1 MIANAQMIQKLRLL
15 VVDDH
20 PLMRRALQTA
30 VSTES
35 DIEVIG
41 SAADGR
47 QAQQMIKQINPDIVL
62 LDLLMPY
69 GGAARIAILRK
80 KYPSLKILVVTSITD
95 GDTVLR
101 TIQAGADGYI
111 TKEADHEELLVAIRK
126 IGAGDSYL
134 PPDMAV
140 ELMASVQ
147 NAAQVKKDEEKTAVS
162 LTVREQE
169 IFDLLGQGLTNKKIA
184 AKLTIS
190 TATVRVHMHNIT
202 RKYKFTSRAQAAAYA
217 IRHPLDRN

>member
-1 MIANAQMIQKLRLL
+1 MIANIQKLRLL

-30 VSTES
+30 VSIES

-41 SAADGR
+41 SAADGQ
-47 QAQQMIKQINPDIVL
+47 QAQQLIKQTNPDIVL

-69 GGAARIAILRK
+69 GGTGLIAILRK
-80 KYPSLKILVVTSITD
+80 AYPSLKILVVTSVSE

-101 TIQAGADGYI
+101 TVQAGANGYI
-111 TKEADHEELLVAIRK
+111 TKEADHEALLVAIRT
-126 IGAGDSYL
+126 IGAGNSYL

-140 ELMASVQ
+140 QLMDSIQ
-147 NAAQVKKDEEKTAVS
+147 NAAQMKEDGGKTAVF

-169 IFDLLGQGLTNKKIA
+169 LFDLLGEGLTNNQIA
-184 AKLTIS
+184 EKLTIS
-190 TATVRVHMHNIT
+190 PATVRVHLHNIT
-202 RKYKFTSRAQAAAYA
+202 HKYKFTSRAQAAAYA
-217 IRHPLDRN
+217 IRLNLDNK